1 MSDLHLVVGLGN
13 PGAKYHETRHNIGW
27 RVIDVLARRHG
38 LGVGRSERRAL
49 TWDGRIADSRV
60 KLAKPQ
66 TFMNRSGESVR
77 ALMDYYEIALDC
89 LLVVHD
95 DLDTPFGKLKLRKA
109 GGHGGQNGLRS
120 IIQHLGSKEFARLRF
135 GIGRPP
141 GRMDPVHY
149 VLQPFRGDDHEQAL
163 ALAERS
169 ADAIEAW
176 LRDGIESAMS
186 AYNGEAGRAGPTRSP
201 ADLEEKYRIV
211 LRAHELA
218 PSDPAPLAQLISLQK
233 KLGRLDQAV
242 DNHLALAR
250 IYQEAGAHSQAISEK
265 VKAVTIKP
273 ELIALQREI
282 AEWHLARDNNKK
294 AVSRYL
300 ILAEHFRRT
309 EDIASAKA
317 TVELALGIN
326 PQHPK
331 AQSLHS
337 QLLETEA
344 RSQQRMSAARRS

>member
-13 PGAKYHETRHNIGW
+13 PGHKYQDTRHNIGW
-27 RVIDVLARRHG
+27 RVVDEVARRHG
-38 LGVGRSERRAL
+38 LGVGRSEQRSV
-49 TWDGRIADSRV
+49 TWDGRIANRRV

-66 TFMNRSGESVR
+66 TYMNRSGESVG
-77 ALMDYYEIALDC
+77 ALMDYYDIALER

-95 DLDTPFGKLKLRKA
+95 DLDTPLGKLKLRKS

-120 IIQHLGSKEFARLRF
+120 IIQHLGSKDFARLRF

-141 GRMDPVHY
+141 GRMDPVNY
-149 VLQPFRGDDHEQAL
+149 VLQPFRGEDHEL
-163 ALAERS
+163 AIELAARS

-186 AYNGEAGRAGPTRSP
+186 AFNGEAGRAGRGRSP
-201 ADLEEKYRIV
+201 VDLEEKYRIV
-211 LRAHELA
+211 FRAHELA
-218 PSDPAPLAQLISLQK
+218 PSDPKPLAQLISIQK
-233 KLGRLDQAV
+233 KLGKLDQAV

-250 IYQEAGAHSQAISEK
+250 IYHEAGQDARAISEK

-273 ELIALQREI
+273 ELIELQREI
-282 AEWHLARDNNKK
+282 ASWYFEQGNSKK

-300 ILAEHFRRT
+300 ILAEHFRHRG
-309 EDIASAKA
+309 DIVNAKA
-317 TVELALGIN
+317 TVETALCIN

-331 AQSLHS
+331 AQSMLS
-337 QLLETEA
+337 QLLELRA
-344 RSQQRMSAARRS
+344 SS

>member
-13 PGAKYHETRHNIGW
+13 PGSKYHDTRHNIGW
-27 RVIDVLARRHG
+27 RVVDQLARRHA
-38 LGVGRSERRAL
+38 LGAGRSEKRAL

-77 ALMDYYEIALDC
+77 ALMDYYAVALDR

-95 DLDTPFGKLKLRKA
+95 DLDTPFGNLKLRKA

-120 IIQHLGSKEFARLRF
+120 IIQHLGSKDFARLRF

-141 GRMDPVHY
+141 GRMDPVNY
-149 VLQPFRGDDHEQAL
+149 VLQPFRGDDHELAL
-163 ALAERS
+163 DLAERS

-186 AYNGEAGRAGPTRSP
+186 AFNGEASRAGHNKSP
-201 ADLEEKYRIV
+201 VDLEEKYKIV
-211 LRAHELA
+211 RRAHELA
-218 PSDPAPLAQLISLQK
+218 PSDPVPLAQLISLQK
-233 KLGRLDQAV
+233 KLGKLDQAV

-250 IYQEAGAHSQAISEK
+250 IYHDAGKHSQAISEK

-273 ELIALQREI
+273 ELIELQREI
-282 AEWHLARDNNKK
+282 AEWYLERDNSKK

-300 ILAEHFRRT
+300 ILAEHFRGQ
-309 EDIASAKA
+309 ENIAAAKA
-317 TVELALGIN
+317 TAERALGIN

-331 AQSLHS
+331 AQSMLS
-337 QLLETEA
+337 QLLELEA
-344 RSQQRMSAARRS
+344 RS